1 MSFWQDVRFGTR
13 TLLKSPGFA
22 LTAALTMALGIGV
35 TTAIF
40 STCDAMLWR
49 PQPLPHMNTL
59 VVVAER
65 DPSDPNG
72 WNSSAPADMDE
83 IRRGSASL
91 ERLTTWQNGLANL
104 ASAGAAPDRVNQS
117 LVNAN
122 FFDVAGV
129 QPARGRAFQTGE
141 DQPGQDH
148 EVILSDNLWHSRFA
162 ADPNIIG
169 RTIRIDDVP
178 STVIG
183 VMPRSFDFP
192 LASEIWTPLALKPD
206 QRNSHSAQ
214 FLQAVARLRP
224 GHTLEQAAAE
234 INGIGARL
242 ERSFPET
249 NKNRRF
255 GVWPGMRMLI
265 DYETSQYLIMLLGS
279 VLFVLLIAC
288 ANVANLQ
295 FARATG
301 RLREVAVRR
310 ALGASRARLML
321 QLIIESTLVSLAGAT
336 LGLLVAQWGT
346 KMIREGMPPEVERW
360 VLGFSDI
367 HLNGRALLFTLLAA
381 VASGI
386 LAGLAPAW
394 QSSKANL
401 TDALREGGRGA
412 SSGKARQ
419 RLRSI
424 LVGAEIALAAVLL
437 VGASLMVR
445 GFSTLVDNGRS
456 LEPDTLLSLRLAIT
470 DNKYREKP
478 QIADFYRRVLERIKA
493 LPGVR
498 SATAV
503 TSLPYSNHSTG
514 MNFMIEGRPLVPGDV
529 PLGMY
534 QVSSPECF
542 DTLHIPLHEGRLLS
556 ASDGASAP
564 PVTVIS
570 QRLADRWWKGE
581 SPIGKRIRLGGSESK
596 DVWMTIV
603 GVVGDIP
610 HNAYERALRPT
621 FYVPWQQRPELW
633 MDVGVRTAG
642 DPLLLA
648 PALTAAI
655 HSVDPDQPITDMRP
669 LAKSIHDQA
678 IGLNYMAALMG
689 VFGALALL
697 LSAIGVYGV
706 MAYTVSEQTR
716 DIGVRMALGASRGSV
731 LGAIFRRGLLV
742 TVAGLVVGLPIAY
755 ALARLMAS
763 LIFGVTSS
771 DPATFIGIPLT
782 LLAAAALAIYLPA
795 RRATRIDPIVALRYE

>member
-1 MSFWQDVRFGTR
+1 MSFWQDVRFGSR
-13 TLLKSPGFA
+13 TLRKSPGFA

-49 PQPLPHMNTL
+49 PQPLPHMDTL
-59 VVVAER
+59 IMVAQR
-65 DPSDPNG
+65 DPSEPNDWDPT
-72 WNSSAPADMDE
+72 APADIDE
-83 IRRGSASL
+83 IRRSSNSLASL
-91 ERLTTWQNGLANL
+91 TSWEGGLANL
-104 ASAGAAPDRVNQS
+104 ASPAAAPDRVSQS
-117 LVNAN
+117 LVNSN

-129 QPARGRAFQTGE
+129 QPARGRAFQPGE

-178 STVIG
+178 TTIVGI
-183 VMPRSFDFP
+183 MPRSFDFP
-192 LASEIWTPLALKPD
+192 VATDIWTPMALKPD
-206 QRNSHSAQ
+206 QRNSHSYQ
-214 FLQAVARLRP
+214 TLQAVARLKP
-224 GHTLEQAAAE
+224 GHTMEQVLAE
-234 INGIGARL
+234 VNGIAARL
-242 ERSFPET
+242 EKSFPET

-255 GVWPGMRMLI
+255 VVWPGMRLLI

-301 RLREVAVRR
+301 RLREMAVRR

-321 QLIIESTLVSLAGAT
+321 QLIVESTLISLSGAT

-346 KMIREGMPPEVERW
+346 KMIRDGMPPEVERY

-367 HLNGRALLFTLLAA
+367 HLDGRALLFTLFAA
-381 VASGI
+381 LASGI

-394 QSSKANL
+394 QSSKASL

-437 VGASLMVR
+437 VGAGLMVR
-445 GFSTLVDNGRS
+445 GFSTLVDNGKA
-456 LEPDTLLSLRLAIT
+456 LDPDTLLSLRLAIT
-470 DNKYREKP
+470 DNKYHEKP
-478 QIADFYRRVLERIKA
+478 QIADFYRRVLERIQA

-503 TSLPYSNHSTG
+503 SALPYSQHSTG
-514 MNFMIEGRPLVPGDV
+514 MSFTIEGRPLVPGDA
-529 PLGMY
+529 PHGMY
-534 QVSSPECF
+534 QVTSPECF
-542 DTLHIPLHEGRLLS
+542 DTLHVPLHEGRLLS
-556 ASDGASAP
+556 AGDGASAP

-581 SPIGKRIRLGGSESK
+581 SPLGKRIRIGGSDSK

-621 FYVPWQQRPELW
+621 FYLPWQQRPALW
-633 MDVGVRTAG
+633 MDIGVRTAG
-642 DPLLLA
+642 DPLLVA
-648 PALTAAI
+648 PAVTAAI
-655 HSVDPDQPITDMRP
+655 HSVDPDEPITEMHT
-669 LAKSIHDQA
+669 LTKSIHDQS

-697 LSAIGVYGV
+697 LSAVGVYGV

-742 TVAGLVVGLPIAY
+742 TAAGLVVGLPIAY
-755 ALARLMAS
+755 ALARLLAS
-763 LIFGVTSS
+763 LVYGVTAT

-782 LLAAAALAIYLPA
+782 LLAAASLAIYLPA